1 MKTMA
6 YFDFLDT
13 VNDDVMTEL
22 NAKLNEYYDEWKY
35 TWNYACIALY
45 TYIRNRFSVEIPEL
59 LTMGA

>member
-13 VNDDVMTEL
+13 VNEDVMEEL
-22 NAKLNEYYDEWKY
+22 NAQLNKYYDKLEY
-35 TWNYACIALY
+35 SWNRACIALY